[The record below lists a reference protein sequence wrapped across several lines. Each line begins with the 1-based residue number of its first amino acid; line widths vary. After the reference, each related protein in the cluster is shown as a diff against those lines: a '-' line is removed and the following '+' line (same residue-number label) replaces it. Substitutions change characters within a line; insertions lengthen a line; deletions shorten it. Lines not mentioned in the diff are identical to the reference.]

1 MKLILFFGAG
11 VSRPS
16 GLPLVAGLMKQ
27 LLTDPY
33 HHQGGGVF
41 CRGTDSAETPDVDG
55 LTGRIRELINLI
67 NDYDT
72 SDIKD
77 SGAVYRGNTTTYE
90 DVYYLCQQMSLWNI
104 GLADNSMTTPFLERI
119 ETMAGTLLPAG
130 SPKSRVHDLAKLA
143 SNACYFIETVVADIL
158 CHEYKQGLNLL
169 FELLASPNIEQLNI
183 VTLNHDTLVEQC
195 LCTNGIAFVD
205 GFGLPD
211 GDVRWNDD
219 RLYEAPTAR
228 VRLFKLHG
236 SVDWYRFWD
245 APNRTASVLVKD
257 AAAAK
262 NADGKLL
269 NRQARRP
276 TFLSGI
282 NKVTAYQRGI
292 FADVHF
298 RFHQVL
304 RQCSDIVMSGYSWG
318 DTAINFQL
326 DKWMDDSERNRIV
339 LLYNAPEK
347 LIDNSPILG
356 AAWRLR
362 SGTGQIAYISKYFA
376 DVSLKELQD
385 LLECPVPTPTESTS
399 GAL

>member
-1 MKLILFFGAG
+1 
-11 VSRPS
+11 
-16 GLPLVAGLMKQ
+16 MKQ

-77 SGAVYRGNTTTYE
+77 SGCRLSRQHDDLRRCLLSLPADQPLEYRVGRQL
-90 DVYYLCQQMSLWNI
+90 DDHAFSGAHRDAWP
-104 GLADNSMTTPFLERI
+104 AP
-119 ETMAGTLLPAG
+119 LLPAG

-169 FELLASPNIEQLNI
+169 FELLASPNIEQSNI

-236 SVDWYRFWD
+236 LVDWYRFWD

-269 NRQARRP
+269 NRQTGRP

-304 RQCSDIVMSGYSWG
+304 RQCSDIVMSGYSG
-318 DTAINFQL
+318 VT
-326 DKWMDDSERNRIV
+326 
-339 LLYNAPEK
+339 
-347 LIDNSPILG
+347 
-356 AAWRLR
+356 LR
-362 SGTGQIAYISKYFA
+362 S
-376 DVSLKELQD
+376 
-385 LLECPVPTPTESTS
+385 TS
-399 GAL
+399 S